1 MHKNKVIAALLLALA
16 MTLALTACGGG
27 SKDKP
32 ASGSSPSG
40 GAAASSTTPA
50 AEPGAPE
57 SSAPESSAPE
67 SAAPVSGPRSSADG
81 TLKEADIVGQWDGD
95 AWGIWEFRADGTA
108 LINGEENENYTF
120 KEDGIYEITDSK
132 NIQIGNKIIVDGDT
146 MTYTASGGNDIVLK
160 RK

>member
-1 MHKNKVIAALLLALA
+1 MKKNRMITTLLLALV
-16 MTLALTACGGG
+16 MTFALTACGGN
-27 SKDKP
+27 DKP
-32 ASGSSPSG
+32 ASNSPSG
-40 GAAASSTTPA
+40 GTPTSDTA
-50 AEPGAPE
+50 K
-57 SSAPESSAPE
+57 
-67 SAAPVSGPRSSADG
+67 PVSGSRSSADG

-120 KEDGIYEITDSK
+120 KEDGIYELTDSK
-132 NIQIGNKIIVDGDT
+132 NIEIGKKIIVDGNT